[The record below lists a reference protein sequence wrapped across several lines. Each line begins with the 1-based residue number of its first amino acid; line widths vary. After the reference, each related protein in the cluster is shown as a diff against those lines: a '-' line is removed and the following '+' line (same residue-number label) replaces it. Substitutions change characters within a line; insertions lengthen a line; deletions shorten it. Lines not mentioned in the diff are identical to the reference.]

1 MNKNILLSVF
11 AAIFLTACTYELN
24 LTHDVRRIYE
34 NKLEKHLICTQ
45 ETDIGYKDVS
55 VLSCDTASIQF
66 IKHTTME
73 TYPGG
78 NIGTYHYIEFFKECI
93 FILDD
98 TCSYCLNYKEEL
110 SDNDKLFLDKVKQ
123 TQTEYNY
130 LYTHNIDTLTIDST
144 LLQIFKKD
152 YGMLEQFKEY
162 YQMRKE

>member
-1 MNKNILLSVF
+1 MLMNKNILYITF

-24 LTHDVRRIYE
+24 LTHDVRTIYE

-55 VLSCDTASIQF
+55 VVSCDTASIHF
-66 IKHTTME
+66 IKYTTME

-78 NIGTYHYIEFFKECI
+78 NIGTYHHIEFYKECI
-93 FILDD
+93 YILDD

-110 SDNDKLFLDKVKQ
+110 SYNDKLFLDKVRQ
-123 TQTEYNY
+123 TPTAGNY
-130 LYTHNIDTLTIDST
+130 LYTLNIDTLTIDST
-144 LLQIFKKD
+144 LLPIFKKD

-162 YQMRKE
+162 YQ

>member
-55 VLSCDTASIQF
+55 VLPCDTASIHF
-66 IKHTTME
+66 IKHTSIE
-73 TYPGG
+73 TYPGTLG
-78 NIGTYHYIEFFKECI
+78 NLHHIEFLKECI